1 MRSHFKNKMKRSDKG
16 ITLVEMIVSFALLS
30 ILVAASTVIISNVTV
45 LYYRVRGE
53 NYARQIS
60 NIIITKITSEVTGAK
75 YSNKNVA
82 GNPRILNKIDGVNPD
97 GNAIELYDRT
107 NTKVRLYSEN
117 GHLIVHYPSI
127 TVEDDE
133 TKNRT
138 DTDWNYDEK
147 IYNGFSIEELYFVQ
161 ADTYDNTDYAQK
173 YGVTEFDMTN
183 YPDNV
188 VAVYMTLSSPQ
199 YGEFKIYRYVKIY
212 EAPETGFV
220 IDIIE

>member
-1 MRSHFKNKMKRSDKG
+1 MGLLYKRKKTKSNKGM
-16 ITLVEMIVSFALLS
+16 TLVEMVVSFALLS
-30 ILVAASTVIISNVTV
+30 IIVAASTVIISNVTV

-60 NIIITKITSEVTGAK
+60 NIVITKITSEVSGAK
-75 YSNKNVA
+75 FSTKNVA
-82 GNPRILNKIDGVNPD
+82 ANPRILKKIDGVTLD

-107 NTKVRLYSEN
+107 NTRVRIYSEN
-117 GHLIVHYPSI
+117 GHLKVHYPSI
-127 TVEDDE
+127 TVEDDD

-147 IYNGFSIEELYFVQ
+147 IYNGFTIDELYFVQ
-161 ADTYDNTDYAQK
+161 ADAYENTDLATR
-173 YGVTEFDMTN
+173 YGITGFDMTQ

-188 VAVYMTLSSPQ
+188 IAVYMTLSSPK
-199 YGEFKIYRYVKIY
+199 YGKFQVYRYVRVY
-212 EAPETGFV
+212 EAPETDFE